1 MDSRLL
7 ATLNAQ
13 ASGTLDP
20 VLWARAVCRASS
32 HFARHGMTREAL
44 KSISVVRAQF
54 GNELHH
60 EVASWLM
67 LAEGVLHFFQLQSR
81 ESYDR
86 IRRGYGLAVA
96 LKTES
101 ALPSCAAW
109 MAHFEF
115 NECMYD
121 KMVFHLQEALTLA
134 KADDHQA
141 HARAS
146 LVLAD
151 AFHLAG
157 EYVLARPWYEKTRL
171 RAAAEGDEATLSA
184 MLYNV
189 AAFRAANVRLD
200 DAFGFEMTK
209 EAHRASMET
218 SSSINYDYAIG
229 TLSLD
234 FLSHMLRGLIF
245 TIDKK
250 YNEAIEIFKGIDL
263 TKIPKRMLGSVYADV
278 AWCSA
283 NIGQEAASW
292 ERAKLAADALIYITD
307 SDDCAYVNSRIAN
320 VAALCNRPEDESR
333 FRLAANEAL
342 KEHRKFQADLLQLL
356 RSIKVE

>member
-13 ASGTLDP
+13 AGGTQDP
-20 VLWARAVCRASS
+20 VLWAKAVCRASS
-32 HFARHGMTREAL
+32 HFARHGMTKEAL
-44 KSISVVRAQF
+44 RSIGVVRAQF

-67 LAEGVLHFFQLQSR
+67 LAEGVLHFFQLQPR

-96 LKTES
+96 LQTES

-115 NECMYD
+115 NECMYE
-121 KMVFHLQEALTLA
+121 KMASHLQEALSLA

-146 LVLAD
+146 LVMAD
-151 AFHLAG
+151 ALHLAG
-157 EYVLARPWYEKTRL
+157 EYVLARPWYEKTRQ
-171 RAAAEGDEATLSA
+171 RAVAEGDEATLSA

-200 DAFGFEMTK
+200 DAFGFETQK

-218 SSSINYDYAIG
+218 SSSLSYDFAIG

-234 FLSHMLRGLIF
+234 FLSQMLRGLIY

-250 YNEAIEIFKGIDL
+250 YNEALVVLSGIDL
-263 TKIPKRMLGSVYADV
+263 AKIPMRMHGSVHADL

-283 NIGQEAASW
+283 NIGREVFSW
-292 ERAKLAADALIYITD
+292 ECAMLAVDALNHITE
-307 SDDCAYVNSRIAN
+307 SDDRAYVNSRISK
-320 VAALCNRPEDESR
+320 VAAICNRPADELK
-333 FRLAANEAL
+333 FGLAAEAAL
-342 KEHRKFQADLLQLL
+342 KEHRKFQAELLLL
-356 RSIKVE
+356 LKSIKVE